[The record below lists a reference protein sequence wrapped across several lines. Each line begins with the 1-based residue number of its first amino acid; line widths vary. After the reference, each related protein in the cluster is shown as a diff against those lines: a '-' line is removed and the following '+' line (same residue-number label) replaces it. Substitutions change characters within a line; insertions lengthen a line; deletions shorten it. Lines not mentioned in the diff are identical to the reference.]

1 MAFTETAHH
10 NSAVRRAVLDDEV
23 RLMESAFFMSYPHD
37 VYARMRCEQP
47 VYWSER
53 DAIWALTKY
62 DDIRFASKTPQLF
75 ANEYHVYVT
84 AARIED
90 DGDPHVGSSP
100 SRRAELR
107 RVDGRGPLDSDN
119 LVMADGDRHR
129 FLRRIAGYAFSPR
142 AIAQL
147 VDAVV
152 VYAQAC
158 FDVIPVDA
166 EVDFVDMVAA
176 PVPMAMIAVML
187 GVPTELLPDFRRW
200 SDAFIEMA
208 DETTH
213 GDPDFDQRIAE
224 VIEFREYFREQLLDR
239 NDNPRDDLLT
249 ALARAEWK
257 GAPLSIED
265 QLSMA
270 QVLLIAGN
278 ETTRGLIAGAGLELY
293 RHPDQK
299 QILIDQPEL
308 LASAVEELLRY
319 VTPVTHMCRTAMEDT
334 EIRGTRIRA
343 GDYLCLLYP
352 SGNRDEEIWDRADE
366 LDVTRAPD
374 PAHVAFGFAE
384 HFCLGAQLARRE
396 ARIVLGE
403 LLRRFPNY
411 EIVGD
416 TTRVRQHMTPGIKT
430 RPAIFLT

>member
-1 MAFTETAHH
+1 
-10 NSAVRRAVLDDEV
+10 
-23 RLMESAFFMSYPHD
+23 MESAFFMSYPHD

-62 DDIRFASKTPQLF
+62 DDIRFVSKTPQLF

-129 FLRRIAGYAFSPR
+129 FLRRIAGYAFTPR

-147 VDAVV
+147 EDAVV
-152 VYAQAC
+152 EYAQAC
-158 FDVIPVDA
+158 FDEIPVDA

-430 RPAIFLT
+430 MPAIFLT